1 MKAPPCQHGFSF
13 IEIMIAVGLLAICA
27 VPMGEAI
34 RNSIAASSIVAGKAR
49 ELRCVKN
56 TMETVLATP
65 YQTLWNAAPG
75 QGVAVD
81 LALAPDAACDSA
93 PLITVARVEFD
104 NTTKKLIPL
113 DAAATGER
121 LESPLLYV
129 SVGARD
135 GYAFTT
141 LVAR

>member
-1 MKAPPCQHGFSF
+1 
-13 IEIMIAVGLLAICA
+13 MIAVLLLAICA

-34 RNSIAASSIVAGKAR
+34 RNGIAASGVAETKAR
-49 ELRCVKN
+49 ELRCAKN

-75 QGVAVD
+75 QGTVIP
-81 LALAPDAACDSA
+81 LALPLDAACVQA
-93 PLITVARVEFD
+93 PPVAVARVEFD
-104 NTTKKLIPL
+104 SVTRKLLAL
-113 DAAATGER
+113 DNAVSGER

-129 SVGARD
+129 SVGAKN
-135 GYAFTT
+135 GYVFTT

>member
-1 MKAPPCQHGFSF
+1 M
-13 IEIMIAVGLLAICA
+13 EIMIAVGLLAICA

-34 RNSIAASSIVAGKAR
+34 RNSIAASIISGSKAR

-65 YQTLWNAAPG
+65 YQSLWNAASG

-81 LALAPDAACDSA
+81 LALPPDAACDSA
-93 PLITVARVEFD
+93 PLVTVARVEFD
-104 NTTKKLIPL
+104 NTTKKLVPL
-113 DAAATGER
+113 DAGVTGER

>member
-1 MKAPPCQHGFSF
+1 M
-13 IEIMIAVGLLAICA
+13 EIMIAVTLLAICA
-27 VPMGEAI
+27 VPMLDAI
-34 RNSIAASSIVAGKAR
+34 RNSIAASGMVANKAR
-49 ELRCVKN
+49 ELRCVRN
-56 TMETVLATP
+56 TMETVLAMP

-75 QGVAVD
+75 QDAVVD
-81 LALAPDAACDSA
+81 LALPPDAACDST
-93 PLITVARVEFD
+93 PLITVSRVEFD

-113 DAAATGER
+113 DPAATGEQ
-121 LESPLLYV
+121 LETPLLYV

>member
-1 MKAPPCQHGFSF
+1 M
-13 IEIMIAVGLLAICA
+13 EIMIAVLLLAICA

-34 RNSIAASSIVAGKAR
+34 RNGIAASTVADTRAR

-75 QGVAVD
+75 QGTLVP
-81 LALAPDAACDSA
+81 LALPLDAACDNA
-93 PLITVARVEFD
+93 PPVSVARVEYD
-104 NTTKKLIPL
+104 SATKKLLPL
-113 DAAATGER
+113 DAAITGER

-129 SVGARD
+129 SVGAKN